1 MNILLIGPFPPLRG
15 GISDFNN
22 ELYKQL
28 KKRNSIHLLTFSILY
43 PTFLFPGKNQFFDN
57 IKNSNIEKINP
68 YNPLSYYKTYRFIKK
83 IKPDLIITTHWNPIF
98 SISYSLIN
106 RFSSKN
112 IIKSGILHNIYSHEK
127 NIFENIFLN
136 FYLNSLDKLIT
147 LSDYTSKQIQ
157 KKNINCK
164 SLFHPIPELNQNLS
178 DRNKILKEKKLDP
191 NKKYLLHFGLIR
203 KYKGLDL
210 LIKSL
215 KKAIEKDNMI
225 HLIIA
230 GEFYDDIKKY
240 EELILKLKLKNNIT
254 IENKFIKTENIY
266 KWFSAA
272 DFIMQTNTSATQSGV
287 SSLSIYFEKIMI
299 TTAAGGINE
308 TLNENNSFICEANT
322 RSISNK
328 ILEAIK
334 SNSNKKIDEIRKLK
348 KKLNWNNFTEQIIEF
363 IK

>member
-43 PTFLFPGKNQFFDN
+43 PTFLFPGKNQFFNN
-57 IKNSNIEKINP
+57 IKNGNIEKINP

-147 LSDYTSKQIQ
+147 LSDYTSKQVQ

-230 GEFYDDIKKY
+230 GEFYDDIKK
-240 EELILKLKLKNNIT
+240 
-254 IENKFIKTENIY
+254 F
-266 KWFSAA
+266 
-272 DFIMQTNTSATQSGV
+272 
-287 SSLSIYFEKIMI
+287 
-299 TTAAGGINE
+299 
-308 TLNENNSFICEANT
+308 
-322 RSISNK
+322 
-328 ILEAIK
+328 
-334 SNSNKKIDEIRKLK
+334 
-348 KKLNWNNFTEQIIEF
+348 
-363 IK
+363 

>member
-1 MNILLIGPFPPLRG
+1 MVEENKDNFKICFIRGATTAAGNSVEEIENAVKELMDELI
-15 GISDFNN
+15 S
-22 ELYKQL
+22 
-28 KKRNSIHLLTFSILY
+28 RNKLTKTNFLSITFSVTKDLDAC
-43 PTFLFPGKNQFFDN
+43 FPA
-57 IKNSNIEKINP
+57 
-68 YNPLSYYKTYRFIKK
+68 
-83 IKPDLIITTHWNPIF
+83 
-98 SISYSLIN
+98 SIA
-106 RFSSKN
+106 
-112 IIKSGILHNIYSHEK
+112 
-127 NIFENIFLN
+127 
-136 FYLNSLDKLIT
+136 
-147 LSDYTSKQIQ
+147 
-157 KKNINCK
+157 
-164 SLFHPIPELNQNLS
+164 
-178 DRNKILKEKKLDP
+178 
-191 NKKYLLHFGLIR
+191 R